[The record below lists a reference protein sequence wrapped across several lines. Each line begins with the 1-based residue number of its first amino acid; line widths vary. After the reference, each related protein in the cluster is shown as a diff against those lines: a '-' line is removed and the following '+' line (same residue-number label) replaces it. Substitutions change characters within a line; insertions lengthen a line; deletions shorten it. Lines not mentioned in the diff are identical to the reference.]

1 MEENNNLP
9 PQPKDNPFTTQE
21 NPFDSYQKSLEA
33 MAVLYPEL
41 QEIGRIC
48 YEFFLMSVD
57 GKKLWELLENKY
69 LFTSMVDIST
79 PGCEIRAMYWTGFTD
94 CLKFLKQ
101 QAVQHKQRIN
111 AV

>member
-1 MEENNNLP
+1 MDSNSNQ

-41 QEIGRIC
+41 QEIGRIL
-48 YEFFLMSVD
+48 YEFLLMSAD
-57 GKKLWELLENKY
+57 GKKLWEMLENKY
-69 LFTSMVDIST
+69 LFSNLVDINT
-79 PGCEIRAMYWTGFTD
+79 PGAEIRAVYWDGFTS
-94 CLKFLKQ
+94 CLKFFKQ
-101 QAVQHKQRIN
+101 QAIQHKQRIN